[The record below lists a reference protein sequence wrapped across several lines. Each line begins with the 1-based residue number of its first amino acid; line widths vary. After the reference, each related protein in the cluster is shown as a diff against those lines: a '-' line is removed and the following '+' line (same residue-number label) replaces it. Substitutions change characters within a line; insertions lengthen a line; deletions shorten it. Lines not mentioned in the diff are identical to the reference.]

1 MPSVRTGRN
10 LEDIAKLY
18 HRQKGI
24 AARRG
29 RFVAL
34 LALCLPL
41 CGCVG
46 SAFDFAGSSGVDKSI
61 STATISQT
69 KSMDG
74 RSDEATVRNAVS
86 SADLNKLGADPLPW
100 ANTATGS
107 AGVVSAIREERQ
119 DGVICR
125 QFATTRHAYDGI
137 ANFSGR
143 TCLIGEGQ
151 WQLLSFDRQS

>member
-1 MPSVRTGRN
+1 M
-10 LEDIAKLY
+10 EDIAKPH

-24 AARRG
+24 ATRRG
-29 RFVAL
+29 SFVAML
-34 LALCLPL
+34 VLCLPL

-46 SAFDFAGSSGVDKSI
+46 SAFDFAGSASVDKSI

-69 KSMDG
+69 KSLDG

-86 SADLNKLGADPLPW
+86 SADLEKLGANPLPW
-100 ANTATGS
+100 ANSSTGS

-119 DGVICR
+119 DGLVCR
-125 QFATTRHAYDGI
+125 HFSTTRHAYDGI

-143 TCLIGEGQ
+143 TCLIGQGQ
-151 WQLLSFDRQS
+151 WQLLSFDKQS